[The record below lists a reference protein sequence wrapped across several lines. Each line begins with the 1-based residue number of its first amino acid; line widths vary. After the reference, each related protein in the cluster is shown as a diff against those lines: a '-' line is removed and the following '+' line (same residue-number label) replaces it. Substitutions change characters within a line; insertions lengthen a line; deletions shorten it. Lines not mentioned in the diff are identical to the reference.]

1 MSHLD
6 RDGMSHLDRDGM
18 SHLNI
23 KRPNRRTIETDVSD
37 TVLELRLPNTHARY
51 TISGAAILLWNFWK
65 RQPDMELG
73 IALVQKKYKVSEQQ
87 ARADAIKLYTDLEA
101 AGLLE

>member
-1 MSHLD
+1 MNHSSGA
-6 RDGMSHLDRDGM
+6 GMSHPNL
-18 SHLNI
+18 

-37 TVLELRLPNTHARY
+37 TVLELRLPNTHARH
-51 TISGAAILLWNFWK
+51 TISGAAIVLWNFWK

-73 IALVQKKYKVSEQQ
+73 IALVQKKYNVPEQQ
-87 ARADAIKLYTDLEA
+87 ARADAIKLYAYLEA